1 MSSRDPPSE
10 VPGQDNGSV
19 PAERKHELRTDRL
32 DNLDPT
38 GEIAVRR
45 RLIALLRS
53 GEIVA
58 PARLQCQIEVLAA
71 RASSRAR
78 SRRRRRVRVAATLAA
93 LAGATAVTVALVTG
107 SPQPPTVPQVA
118 RLALAEATRP
128 APRENLADPY
138 ELAISVD
145 RLPFPYWQGAL
156 GWRAAGARNDV
167 VNGRSITTVYYV
179 DDAGRRLGYSIAAG
193 SALPAPRG
201 TLTRRHGRSFRLVR
215 AGSLRVITWVRVG
228 HTCVLAGASVSAD
241 TLVALAS
248 RPGSA

>member
-32 DNLDPT
+32 GDLDPT

-45 RLIALLRS
+45 RLIALLRT

-58 PARLQCQIEVLAA
+58 PARLRCQIEVLAA
-71 RASSRAR
+71 RASRAR

-93 LAGATAVTVALVTG
+93 LAGVTAVAFALVTG

-156 GWRAAGARNDV
+156 GWRAAGAREDV
-167 VNGRSITTVYYV
+167 VNGWSITTVYYV

-201 TLTRRHGRSFRLVR
+201 TLARWRGRSFRLLR
-215 AGSLRVITWVRVG
+215 DGSLRVITWVRVG
-228 HTCVLAGASVSAD
+228 HTCVLAGASVSAE

-248 RPGSA
+248 RSRSA